1 MPKELVEIQRILKR
15 EKPFLAEKFGLKEI
29 GVFGSYVRREERED
43 SDLDILVEFEKPL
56 RIDLIG
62 FIELE
67 HYLSDRLKIKVDLVM
82 KDDLK
87 PRIGERILAEV
98 VPV

>member
-1 MPKELVEIQRILKR
+1 MPKELEEIQQILKK
-15 EKPFLAEKFGLKEI
+15 EKPFLADRFGLKEI
-29 GVFGSYVRREERED
+29 GVFGSYVRGEERED
-43 SDLDILVEFEKPL
+43 SDLDVLVEFEKPL

-62 FIELE
+62 FVELE
-67 HYLSDRLKIKVDLVM
+67 NYLTDRLGTKVDLAM
-82 KDDLK
+82 KDELK

>member
-1 MPKELVEIQRILKR
+1 MPKELIEIRWILEK
-15 EKPFLAEKFGLKEI
+15 EKPFLAEKYGLKEI
-29 GVFGSYVRREERED
+29 GVFGSYVRGEERED

-56 RIDLIG
+56 RLDLIG

-67 HYLSDRLKIKVDLVM
+67 NYLNDKLGIKVDLAM
-82 KDDLK
+82 KDGLK